1 MKSNERK
8 KGEEMKTLVEET
20 KNLNTVSTLEKDLKD
35 LGLKEGM
42 IVLVHSSLSNIGWVN
57 GGAIAVIQ
65 ALQNVITEEG
75 TIVMPGHSS
84 DLSDPSRWGNPP
96 VPVDW
101 WQEIKDTMP
110 AYDPKT
116 TPTSWVGKIPE
127 AFRNFPKVER
137 SAHPSASFTAWGKYR
152 QKILANHSLDFGLGD
167 ESPLASLYGLDA
179 KVLFI
184 GTTYETNTIFHLG
197 EYRSRTR
204 KVIQDG
210 ARIMV
215 DGKPKWT
222 AFKELDYQ
230 DEEFEKVGKL
240 FEETFHV
247 ATGLIGQAPS
257 KLMSAKEA
265 VDFSQQYFEQ

>member
-1 MKSNERK
+1 MKSII
-8 KGEEMKTLVEET
+8 EET
-20 KNLNTVSTLEKDLKD
+20 KHLITFSTLENDLKA

-42 IVLVHSSLSNIGWVN
+42 IVLVHSSLSKIGWVN

-75 TIVMPGHSS
+75 TIIMPGHSS
-84 DLSDPSRWGNPP
+84 DLSDPSHWENPP
-96 VPVDW
+96 VPVHW

-110 AYDPKT
+110 AYDPQT

-127 AFRNFPKVER
+127 AFRSFPGVER
-137 SAHPSASFTAWGKYR
+137 SAHPSASFTAWGKYK
-152 QKILANHSLDFGLGD
+152 QEILEDHSLDFGLGD
-167 ESPLASLYGLDA
+167 ASSLASLYDLDA

-197 EYRSRTR
+197 ECRSKTR
-204 KVIQDG
+204 KVIQQG
-210 ARIMV
+210 ARILV
-215 DGKPKWT
+215 NGKPKWI

-230 DEEFEKVGKL
+230 DEEFEKIGQL
-240 FEETFHV
+240 FEGAYQVE
-247 ATGLIGQAPS
+247 AGLIGQAPS

-265 VDFSQQYFEQ
+265 VDFSQQYFEQKNVS